1 MKPEEKATYIKYRLD
16 RAQET
21 LQEAQTL
28 FDTHFLFGAIN
39 RIYYAMFY
47 AVSALALSKGFSTS
61 SHTQLRGYF
70 NREFVKTGIV
80 SGDLGKLYG
89 DAFQYRNKGDYK
101 DLVSFKPEEVLDMLQ
116 RAKNFI
122 TIITELVKRNIS

>member
-16 RAQET
+16 RAKET

-28 FDTHFLFGAIN
+28 FDTHFLSGAIN

-47 AVSALALSKGFSTS
+47 AVSALALLKGFSTS

-80 SGDLGKLYG
+80 SVDLGKL
-89 DAFQYRNKGDYK
+89 FQNRNKGDYK
-101 DLVSFKPEEVLDMLQ
+101 DLVTFNPEEVLDMLQ
-116 RAKNFI
+116 KAEKFI
-122 TIITELVKRNIS
+122 TIITALVARQTS